1 VVTSRNVDMSL
12 NATAV
17 AGVVGIA
24 VVAVLVAMP
33 RVPRRAARPLA
44 HMIATDTSSG
54 DSTQDQATIHRLEN
68 EWLTA
73 QNSGDTATI
82 LRLLA
87 DDFERPV
94 PAAGRFVNRSEI
106 ADFYRSHPRPPRP
119 HAASRFES
127 LSVRL
132 YGDIALA
139 HGVVAG
145 TDSAGKPTRTL
156 FVDVFARRNGS
167 WRAVSAQENP
177 ITAR

>member
-1 VVTSRNVDMSL
+1 MSL

-33 RVPRRAARPLA
+33 RVPRRAATPRA
-44 HMIATDTSSG
+44 HMIAADTSSA
-54 DSTQDQATIHRLEN
+54 DSTQDEATIHRLEN

-94 PAAGRFVNRSEI
+94 AAAGRFVNRSEI
-106 ADFYRSHPRPPRP
+106 ADFYRTRPRPPRP
-119 HAASRFES
+119 GAPSRFES
-127 LSVRL
+127 LSIGL
-132 YGDIALA
+132 YGDMALA
-139 HGVVAG
+139 RGVVAG
-145 TDSAGKPTRTL
+145 ADSAGKPTHTL

-167 WRAVSAQENP
+167 WRAISAQENP
-177 ITAR
+177 ITTR

>member
-1 VVTSRNVDMSL
+1 MSL

-17 AGVVGIA
+17 AGAVGIA
-24 VVAVLVAMP
+24 VVAVFVAMP
-33 RVPRRAARPLA
+33 RVPRRAATPLA
-44 HMIATDTSSG
+44 HPTATGTSSP
-54 DSTQDQATIHRLEN
+54 DSTQDEATIRRLESA
-68 EWLTA
+68 WLAA

-94 PAAGRFVNRSEI
+94 AAAGRFVNRSEI
-106 ADFYRSHPRPPRP
+106 ADFYRTRPRPPRP
-119 HAASRFES
+119 RAPSRFES
-127 LSVRL
+127 LSIGL
-132 YGDIALA
+132 YGDMALA
-139 HGVVAG
+139 RGVVAG
-145 TDSAGKPTRTL
+145 ADSAGKPTHTL

>member
-1 VVTSRNVDMSL
+1 MSL

-24 VVAVLVAMP
+24 VVAVFVAMP
-33 RVPRRAARPLA
+33 RVPRRAATPLA
-44 HMIATDTSSG
+44 HLTATGTNSL
-54 DSTQDQATIHRLEN
+54 DSTQDEATIRRLES
-68 EWLTA
+68 EWLAA

-106 ADFYRSHPRPPRP
+106 ADFYRSRPHPPRP
-119 HAASRFES
+119 RAPSRFES
-127 LSVRL
+127 LAIGL
-132 YGDIALA
+132 YGDMALA
-139 HGVVAG
+139 RGVVAG
-145 TDSAGKPTRTL
+145 TDSAGKSTRTL

-177 ITAR
+177 ITTR

>member
-1 VVTSRNVDMSL
+1 MSL

-17 AGVVGIA
+17 AGAVGIA
-24 VVAVLVAMP
+24 VVAVFVAMP
-33 RVPRRAARPLA
+33 RVPRRAATPLA
-44 HMIATDTSSG
+44 HPTATGTSSP
-54 DSTQDQATIHRLEN
+54 DSTQDEATIRRLESA
-68 EWLTA
+68 WLAA

-94 PAAGRFVNRSEI
+94 AAAGRFVNRSEI
-106 ADFYRSHPRPPRP
+106 ADFYRTRPRPPRP
-119 HAASRFES
+119 RAPSRFES
-127 LSVRL
+127 LSIGL
-132 YGDIALA
+132 YGDMALA
-139 HGVVAG
+139 RGVVAG
-145 TDSAGKPTRTL
+145 ADSAGKPTRTL